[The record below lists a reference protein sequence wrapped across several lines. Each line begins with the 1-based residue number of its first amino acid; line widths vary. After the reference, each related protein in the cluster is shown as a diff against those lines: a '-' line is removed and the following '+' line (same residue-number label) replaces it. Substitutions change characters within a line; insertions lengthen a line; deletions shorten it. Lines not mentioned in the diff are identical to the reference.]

1 MKGLIPNTEIL
12 YASFDKDDVMT
23 EVWTEKDRKL
33 WLRKYKDGSLKQLR
47 CIKGKFSRSFIRKW
61 MVKNG
66 CIPRYIGKPTV

>member
-12 YASFDKDDVMT
+12 YAYFDKDDVMT
-23 EVWTEKDRKL
+23 EVWTEGTKKL
-33 WLRKYKDGSLKQLR
+33 WIRKYNFGNLRTLR